1 MGRMVIRRES
11 LLVVEKA
18 AGNDR
23 NVVCFINGFLF
34 AWGKEGES
42 FVLSEEE
49 IKKAMAV
56 EWTALQNG
64 GKATDGWDG

>member
-1 MGRMVIRRES
+1 MIFRLLRSLAREGPTGRDRDSKPPMGRMVIRSES

-34 AWGKEGES
+34 A
-42 FVLSEEE
+42 
-49 IKKAMAV
+49 
-56 EWTALQNG
+56 
-64 GKATDGWDG
+64 